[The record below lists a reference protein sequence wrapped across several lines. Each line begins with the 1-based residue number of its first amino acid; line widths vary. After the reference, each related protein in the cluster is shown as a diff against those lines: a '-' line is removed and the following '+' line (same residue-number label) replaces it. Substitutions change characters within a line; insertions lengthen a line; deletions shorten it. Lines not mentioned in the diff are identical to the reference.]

1 MTNMK
6 NRSGDG
12 TIYKGKTME
21 KVDSTRIREI
31 RKNTGLTQAQF
42 AAALNIPVRTLEK
55 WETGERVCPVYVVE
69 LIEYR
74 VRTDTAFPK
83 KK

>member
-6 NRSGDG
+6 TAVETER
-12 TIYKGKTME
+12 YQGKSME
-21 KVDSTRIREI
+21 KVDTTRIRAI
-31 RKNTGLTQAQF
+31 RKSTGLTQF

-55 WETGERVCPVYVVE
+55 WETGERACPVYVVE

-74 VRTDTAFPK
+74 VRTDAAFPK
-83 KK
+83 TK